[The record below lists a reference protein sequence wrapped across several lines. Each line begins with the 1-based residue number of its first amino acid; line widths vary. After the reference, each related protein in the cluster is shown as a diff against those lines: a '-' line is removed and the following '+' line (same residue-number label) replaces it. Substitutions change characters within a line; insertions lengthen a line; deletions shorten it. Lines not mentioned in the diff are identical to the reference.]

1 VKVFWH
7 DGQFAKGCMFISFP
21 VGRSAVFPL
30 HGTQYKDCIFVCE
43 AKTYFSFY
51 NKGTNSGEAACQQL
65 GTTAREQLRVL
76 ILLSTKASA
85 MAECTYVR
93 STYVPAANH
102 SFGIG

>member
-30 HGTQYKDCIFVCE
+30 QGTQYKDCIFVCE

-51 NKGTNSGEAACQQL
+51 NKGTNSGEAEL
-65 GTTAREQLRVL
+65 VN
-76 ILLSTKASA
+76 SS
-85 MAECTYVR
+85 
-93 STYVPAANH
+93 VPLQE
-102 SFGIG
+102 SS